1 MTSKVN
7 MQEEISKML
16 ETYRYTS
23 VYDDKLSQRLST
35 LITKIRIADM
45 EEVRNKIKRNHK
57 NSFHYHVCICKTAD
71 VVILKIFT
79 NPLLQ
84 SPVEII
90 TDFLREADWFQFF
103 CN

>member
-1 MTSKVN
+1 

-45 EEVRNKIKRNHK
+45 EEVRNKIKEKHRKWCECHIHLNNVSIK
-57 NSFHYHVCICKTAD
+57 NEWDCECGLYNKAIKDNVAYLDSKIERLNDKT
-71 VVILKIFT
+71 
-79 NPLLQ
+79 
-84 SPVEII
+84 
-90 TDFLREADWFQFF
+90 
-103 CN
+103 